1 MKMKSILFV
10 TSLVTSLLVL
20 ETIVSA
26 GARISRSSA
35 KTAVAPADA
44 CAQVDAKACVALAV
58 NAMGGQ
64 TKLQALQGVT
74 YEFVAN
80 ELIPEQSY
88 RQDPFIAAYER
99 ATSTLDYKNGREM
112 VVARKI
118 WPEADSPQFEFT
130 STLVVTPDG
139 GVHRRAQGDGPATE
153 PEVEDARLALAL
165 GPGRLLQTADHA
177 ADLHFGASET
187 LRSTLHSS
195 LAFRWNGASVTILV
209 NPFNHLPDAV
219 EMKGPLHDFW
229 SVWGDVQ
236 RRFYF
241 DNWVIFQGIAWPT
254 NVIEERNGLLWRSSQ
269 VLTLQVNPTVDE
281 GTWKQDQA
289 TVAKPTQYFP
299 SLHLDPSKA
308 TELAPGVTLYPGG
321 WNTTLIGQPDGVYIL
336 EAPISPQYV
345 AEVASEA
352 KRRYAKPV
360 AGVISTSDSWPHVAG
375 VRGAVA
381 LGLPTYILDLNQ
393 PLLDRLLRA
402 PHSMAPDMLTQ
413 TPRAPQWRVVAAKTT
428 IGSGDNRLELYP
440 LRGASTERQ
449 VMVYFPARRL
459 LYASDTLAFNRDGS
473 LYDPELMY
481 EVIQAVTREHL
492 AVETVFAM
500 HEGPTPWSKVVALVD
515 EALR

>member
-1 MKMKSILFV
+1 MKSMPHV
-10 TSLVTSLLVL
+10 SSLAASLLAL

-26 GARISRSSA
+26 GAGASWSSP
-35 KTAVAPADA
+35 KPPVARADP
-44 CAQVDAKACVALAV
+44 CAQGDAKGCLALAV
-58 NAMGGQ
+58 EAMGGH
-64 TKLQALQGVT
+64 TKLDALQGVT

-118 WPEADSPQFEFT
+118 WPESDSPQFEFT
-130 STLVVTPDG
+130 STLVVTPEG
-139 GVHRRAQGDGPATE
+139 GVHRSARGDGPASE
-153 PEVEDARLALAL
+153 PEVEDARLELAL

-177 ADLHFGASET
+177 VDLHFGAPEK

-195 LAFRWNGASVTILV
+195 LAFRWNGASIKVLV

-219 EMKGPLHDFW
+219 EMTSPLHDFW

-241 DNWVIFQGIAWPT
+241 DNWVIFQGIVWPT
-254 NVIEERNGLLWRSSQ
+254 NIIEERNGLLWRSSQ
-269 VLTLQVNPTVDE
+269 ILTLQVNPTVDD
-281 GTWKQDQA
+281 GTWKQDPA
-289 TVAKPTQYFP
+289 TVAKPIQYFP
-299 SLHLDPSKA
+299 SLRFDPSKA
-308 TELAPGVTLYPGG
+308 TELAPGVTLFPGG
-321 WNTTLIGQPDGVYIL
+321 WNTTLIGQPDGAYIL

-345 AEVASEA
+345 ADVTTEA
-352 KRRYAKPV
+352 KRRYVKPV

-402 PHSMAPDMLTQ
+402 PHSIAPDMLSK

-428 IGSGDNRLELYP
+428 IGSGENRVELYP

-449 VMVYFPARRL
+449 IMAYFPARHL
-459 LYASDTLAFNRDGS
+459 LYASDTLALNRDGS
-473 LYDPELMY
+473 LYDPELMH

-492 AVETVFAM
+492 DVETVFAM
-500 HEGPTPWSKVVALVD
+500 HAGPTPWSKVVALVD

>member
-1 MKMKSILFV
+1 MKSTRFAS
-10 TSLVTSLLVL
+10 SLATSLLVL
-20 ETIVSA
+20 ESLLSA
-26 GARISRSSA
+26 GARTSWSSA
-35 KTAVAPADA
+35 MPVAAPADP
-44 CAQVDAKACVALAV
+44 CAQADARACLALAV

-64 TKLQALQGVT
+64 TKLEALQGVT
-74 YEFVAN
+74 YEFIAN

-118 WPEADSPQFEFT
+118 WPESDSPQFEFT
-130 STLVVTPDG
+130 STLVVTAEG
-139 GVHRRAQGDGPATE
+139 GVHRSARGDGPATE
-153 PEVEDARLALAL
+153 PEVEDARLELAL
-165 GPGRLLQTADHA
+165 GPGRLLQTAGHA
-177 ADLHFGASET
+177 ADLHFEAPEK
-187 LRSTLHSS
+187 LRSTWHSS
-195 LAFRWNGASVTILV
+195 LAFRWNGASITILV

-241 DNWVIFQGIAWPT
+241 DNWVILQGIAWPT

-281 GTWKQDQA
+281 ATWTQDQA
-289 TVAKPTQYFP
+289 TVAKPVQYFQ
-299 SLHLDPSKA
+299 SLRFDPSKA
-308 TELAPGVTLYPGG
+308 TELAPGVTLFPGG
-321 WNTTLIGQPDGVYIL
+321 WNTTVIGQPDGAYIL

-345 AEVASEA
+345 ADVVSEA
-352 KRRYAKPV
+352 KRRFAKPV

-402 PHSMAPDMLTQ
+402 PHSMAPDLLTKS
-413 TPRAPQWRVVAAKTT
+413 PRAPQWRVVAAKTT
-428 IGSGDNRLELYP
+428 IGSGDTRVELYP

-449 VMVYFPARRL
+449 IMAYFPARRL
-459 LYASDTLAFNRDGS
+459 LYASDTLALNRDGS
-473 LYDPELMY
+473 LYDPELMH

-492 AVETVFAM
+492 DVETVFAM